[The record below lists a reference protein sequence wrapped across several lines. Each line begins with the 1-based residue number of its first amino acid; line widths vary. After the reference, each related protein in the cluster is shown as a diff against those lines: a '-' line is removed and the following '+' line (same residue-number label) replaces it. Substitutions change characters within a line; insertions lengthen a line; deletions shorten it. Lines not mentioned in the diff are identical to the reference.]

1 MAIAKN
7 ANKSKSNTSS
17 SSKERE
23 VLGYWNPRGIIT
35 ADAAVVKLNTQYG
48 VSLYADDPVH
58 AALFAAWEE
67 KKDPS
72 FMVRL
77 IGTIAP
83 AKKEEAEQI
92 SFSL

>member
-1 MAIAKN
+1 MAIAK
-7 ANKSKSNTSS
+7 SKTTTNSS

-35 ADAAVVKLNTQYG
+35 ADAAVVKISTQYG
-48 VSLYADDPVH
+48 VTLYADDPVH

-72 FMVRL
+72 FLVKL
-77 IGTIAP
+77 VGTIAP

>member
-7 ANKSKSNTSS
+7 ANKSKSNTS

-72 FMVRL
+72 FLVRL

>member
-7 ANKSKSNTSS
+7 ANKSNSS

-35 ADAAVVKLNTQYG
+35 ADAAVVKISTQYG
-48 VSLYADDPVH
+48 VTLYADDPVH
-58 AALFAAWEE
+58 AMLFKAWEE
-67 KKDPS
+67 KEDTS
-72 FMVRL
+72 FLVKL
-77 IGTIAP
+77 VGTIAP
-83 AKKEEAEQI
+83 VKKEEAEQI

>member
-7 ANKSKSNTSS
+7 ANKSNS

-35 ADAAVVKLNTQYG
+35 ADAAVVKMSTQYG

-72 FMVRL
+72 FLVRL

>member
-7 ANKSKSNTSS
+7 ANKSNS

-35 ADAAVVKLNTQYG
+35 ADAAVVKMSTQYG

-58 AALFAAWEE
+58 AMLFKAWEE
-67 KKDPS
+67 KQDPG
-72 FMVRL
+72 FLVKL
-77 IGTIAP
+77 VGTIAP